1 MVVPQQQQLRERLA
15 SQQWTQR
22 VQELLKALLAP
33 SRASPQLAAAQPS
46 SSADHRNPQHAAQ
59 PRNALRQ
66 STDGPTASQQQ
77 RQEAAGEEAG
87 GAESVSLAPW
97 PPLPA
102 PRPVAS
108 TQALALQGPLPRGM
122 TSVSCL
128 LDTARSS
135 GGSQGRISVSD
146 LLGRASAPLP
156 SQHRLAVSS
165 SEGAQPV
172 CGEELGPPRASSS
185 KLHSVVRARSC
196 WSACCVFN
204 PAGLTGSTRKDSPAL
219 QQSGTMHGCLCKLL

>member
-1 MVVPQQQQLRERLA
+1 MVVPQQQHLRERLA

-22 VQELLKALLAP
+22 VGELLKALLAP
-33 SRASPQLAAAQPS
+33 SRASPQPAAAQPS
-46 SSADHRNPQHAAQ
+46 TSSSAEPRNPQHAAEHSH
-59 PRNALRQ
+59 ALRQ
-66 STDGPTASQQQ
+66 STDAPTASQQQ
-77 RQEAAGEEAG
+77 RQDAAGEEAG
-87 GAESVSLAPW
+87 GAESLSLAPW

-128 LDTARSS
+128 LDEARSS

-165 SEGAQPV
+165 SEGAQPM

-185 KLHSVVRARSC
+185 KLHSVVRARSFR
-196 WSACCVFN
+196 SACSVSN
-204 PAGLTGSTRKDSPAL
+204 PVSNRQHSQGYPE
-219 QQSGTMHGCLCKLL
+219 QSGTMHGCRCRLL